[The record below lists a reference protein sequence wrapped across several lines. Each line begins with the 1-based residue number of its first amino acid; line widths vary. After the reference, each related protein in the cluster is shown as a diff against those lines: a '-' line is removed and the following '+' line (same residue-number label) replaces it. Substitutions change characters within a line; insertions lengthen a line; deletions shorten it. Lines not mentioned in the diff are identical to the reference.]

1 MSHTLMIRVP
11 RSREEHVPH
20 SCDLMHSSILIFEK
34 QSNKYEKKAT
44 TSAALVVV
52 FFQK

>member
-1 MSHTLMIRVP
+1 MSHTFMSGVP

-20 SCDLMHSSILIFEK
+20 RCDLMHSSVLIFEK

-44 TSAALVVV
+44 TRAALVVA